1 MTLTRSVT
9 KQIEFTEVMKQ
20 FKKYVSKSDTRPVL
34 KYVYFDS
41 SDYLV
46 ATDSHK
52 LLRVHSDYISNIP
65 EGVEIGSLI
74 NPKTLEVK
82 SEEFEFKYPAT
93 NRLIPD
99 YTNIDIELN
108 RDNIKELQGGLKQL
122 RPIYK
127 EIKNKVVKMEIGSDK
142 TILSS
147 EYKKMIIFSDKTKN
161 KVETIREQVTINNFY
176 SDSEDFTIYF
186 NGDYLNNAL
195 ITVKKLDKLTVDKTI
210 IGFIGGLRPFVIRQK
225 GVFDILLMPVRVF

>member
-1 MTLTRSVT
+1 MTMTLT
-9 KQIEFTEVMKQ
+9 KQIEFTDVMKQ
-20 FKKYVSKSDTRPVL
+20 FKKYVSKKDTRL
-34 KYVYFDS
+34 KYVYFDHS
-41 SDYLV
+41 GYFV
-46 ATDSHK
+46 GTDSHK

-74 NPKTLEVK
+74 NPETLEIN
-82 SEEFEFKYPAT
+82 SQLRFPAT
-93 NRLIPD
+93 NELIPD

-108 RDNIKELQGGLKQL
+108 RKNIKELQDGLKQL

-127 EIKNKVVKMEIGSDK
+127 KFENKVVKMEIRRDK

-147 EYKKMIIFSDKTKN
+147 EYERMIIFSDKTN

-176 SDSEDFTIYF
+176 SDREDFTIYF

-195 ITVKKLDKLTVDKTI
+195 ITVKKLDKLTDDQTI
-210 IGFIGGLRPFVIRQK
+210 IGFIGELRPIIIRKK
-225 GVFDILLMPVRVF
+225 GIFDILILPVRVF

>member
-1 MTLTRSVT
+1 MTMTLT

-20 FKKYVSKSDTRPVL
+20 FKKYVSKKDTRL
-34 KYVYFDS
+34 KYVYFDHS
-41 SDYLV
+41 GYFV
-46 ATDSHK
+46 GTDSHK

-65 EGVEIGSLI
+65 EGVKIRLLI
-74 NPKTLEVK
+74 NPETLEVNNQLQ
-82 SEEFEFKYPAT
+82 FPAT
-93 NRLIPD
+93 NKLIPD

-108 RDNIKELQGGLKQL
+108 RDNIKELQDGLKQL

-127 EIKNKVVKMEIGSDK
+127 KFENKLVKMEIGSDK

-147 EYKKMIIFSDKTKN
+147 EYERMIIFSDKTN

-176 SDSEDFTIYF
+176 SDREDFTIYF

-195 ITVKKLDKLTVDKTI
+195 ITVKKLDKLTDDKTI
-210 IGFIGGLRPFVIRQK
+210 IGFIGELRPIIIRKK
-225 GVFDILLMPVRVF
+225 GVFDILILPVRVF

>member
-34 KYVYFDS
+34 KYVYFDPS
-41 SDYLV
+41 GYFV
-46 ATDSHK
+46 ATDTHK

-74 NPKTLEVK
+74 NPETLEVNNQLR
-82 SEEFEFKYPAT
+82 FPAT

-108 RDNIKELQGGLKQL
+108 RDNIKELQDGLKQL

-127 EIKNKVVKMEIGSDK
+127 KFENKVVKMEIGSDK

-147 EYKKMIIFSDKTKN
+147 EYERMIIFSDKTKN

-195 ITVKKLDKLTVDKTI
+195 ITVKKLDKLTDDKTI